1 MEKKT
6 RGVAAAF
13 LAVQTALYL
22 LFLAMD
28 WMELGKRS
36 DPVKFVSILLCLLF
50 CLRWAGRGGDRL
62 VAWAMGFT
70 LAADV
75 FLLLLDR
82 WYGAGVA
89 LFCVVQGL
97 YLARIVRLTGRGLWL
112 PARAGLWALSLIVL
126 WRAGLLSGLNAL
138 AALYFSNFLWNAA
151 AALRVPGRRGR
162 LFALGMWLFLCC
174 DVCVGLRNLHI
185 LPPAGAA
192 WVQMGMWFFYLPGQV
207 FISLSALP
215 DAVLRGVQGER
226 K

>member
-1 MEKKT
+1 M
-6 RGVAAAF
+6 
-13 LAVQTALYL
+13 
-22 LFLAMD
+22 
-28 WMELGKRS
+28 
-36 DPVKFVSILLCLLF
+36 
-50 CLRWAGRGGDRL
+50 GRGCL
-62 VAWAMGFT
+62 VRARAT
-70 LAADV
+70 PPLETV
-75 FLLLLDR
+75 SHS
-82 WYGAGVA
+82 
-89 LFCVVQGL
+89 GL
-97 YLARIVRLTGRGLWL
+97 VRGLASDVRASSVRL

-151 AALRVPGRRGR
+151 ATLRVPGRRGR

-207 FISLSALP
+207 LISLSALP

>member
-6 RGVAAAF
+6 RGGAAAF

-50 CLRWAGRGGDRL
+50 CLRWTGRGGDRL

-112 PARAGLWALSLIVL
+112 PARAGLWALGLIVP
-126 WRAGLLSGLNAL
+126 RP
-138 AALYFSNFLWNAA
+138 AA
-151 AALRVPGRRGR
+151 RR
-162 LFALGMWLFLCC
+162 
-174 DVCVGLRNLHI
+174 I
-185 LPPAGAA
+185 
-192 WVQMGMWFFYLPGQV
+192 
-207 FISLSALP
+207 
-215 DAVLRGVQGER
+215 
-226 K
+226 